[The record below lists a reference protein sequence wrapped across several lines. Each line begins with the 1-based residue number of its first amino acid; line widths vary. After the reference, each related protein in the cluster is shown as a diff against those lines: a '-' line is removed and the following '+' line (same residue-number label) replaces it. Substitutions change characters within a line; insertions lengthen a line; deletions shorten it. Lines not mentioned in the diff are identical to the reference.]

1 MPKNKKSQA
10 AMDFKPKLII
20 SSILMI
26 SSAFYIINIFF
37 TIFFNS
43 FFGIRL
49 NMSQILSDK
58 ALDFSSVYSSCYVL
72 SLFFTY
78 IFMIAVFVLLVD
90 KAKNILDFVLTNF
103 FIHLILCTINSGFP
117 SKFIWWIIQ
126 IIVLTLVTLISEF
139 IALKIEQQEIKLD
152 FSVSK
157 KVKIS
162 DSFNN
167 IINTDKQL

>member
-1 MPKNKKSQA
+1 MPKAKKSQA
-10 AMDFKPKLII
+10 LNDFKPKIII

-26 SSAFYIINIFF
+26 CSAFYIINILF

-49 NMSQILSDK
+49 HLSQIISDK
-58 ALDFSSVYSSCYVL
+58 ALDFSSSYGSAYLC

-78 IFMIAVFVLLVD
+78 VFMIAIFIFFVD

-103 FIHLILCTINSGFP
+103 FIHLILCTVNSGFP
-117 SKFIWWIIQ
+117 SKFLWWVIQSII
-126 IIVLTLVTLISEF
+126 LTLVTLVSEF
-139 IALKIEQQEIKLD
+139 ISLKIEQKEIKLD

-162 DSFNN
+162 DSL
-167 IINTDKQL
+167 NTDKQL

>member
-10 AMDFKPKLII
+10 LIEFKPKIII
-20 SSILMI
+20 SSIFMI

-49 NMSQILSDK
+49 HISQLISDK
-58 ALDFSSVYSSCYVL
+58 ALDFSSSYGSAYLC

-78 IFMIAVFVLLVD
+78 VFMIAIFVFFVD

-103 FIHLILCTINSGFP
+103 FIHLILCTVNTGFP
-117 SKFIWWIIQ
+117 SKFMWWVIQSII
-126 IIVLTLVTLISEF
+126 LTLVTLVSEF
-139 IALKIEQQEIKLD
+139 ISLKIEQKEIKLD

-167 IINTDKQL
+167 INTDKQL

>member
-1 MPKNKKSQA
+1 MPKNKKSQSLI
-10 AMDFKPKLII
+10 DFKPKIII
-20 SSILMI
+20 SNILMI
-26 SSAFYIINIFF
+26 TSAFYIINIGF

-49 NMSQILSDK
+49 HISQIISDQ
-58 ALDFSSVYSSCYVL
+58 ALDFSSSYGSAYLC

-78 IFMIAVFVLLVD
+78 VFMIGIFVFIVD
-90 KAKNILDFVLTNF
+90 KARNILDFVLTNF

-117 SKFIWWIIQ
+117 SKFLWWIIQ
-126 IIVLTLVTLISEF
+126 TIILTLVTLVSEF
-139 IALKIEQQEIKLD
+139 IALKIEQKEIKLD

-162 DSFNN
+162 DSLSN
-167 IINTDKQL
+167 IYTDKQL

>member
-10 AMDFKPKLII
+10 LIEFKPKIII
-20 SSILMI
+20 SSIFMI

-49 NMSQILSDK
+49 HISQLISDK
-58 ALDFSSVYSSCYVL
+58 ALDFSSSYGSAYLC

-78 IFMIAVFVLLVD
+78 VFMVAIFVFFVD

-103 FIHLILCTINSGFP
+103 FIHLILCTVNTGFP
-117 SKFIWWIIQ
+117 SKFMWWVIQSII
-126 IIVLTLVTLISEF
+126 LTLVTLVSEF
-139 IALKIEQQEIKLD
+139 ISLKIEQKEIKLD

-162 DSFNN
+162 DSYNN
-167 IINTDKQL
+167 INTDKLL

>member
-1 MPKNKKSQA
+1 MPKAKKSQA
-10 AMDFKPKLII
+10 LNDFKPKIII

-26 SSAFYIINIFF
+26 CSAFYIINILF

-49 NMSQILSDK
+49 HLSQIISDK
-58 ALDFSSVYSSCYVL
+58 ALDFSSSYGPAYLC

-78 IFMIAVFVLLVD
+78 VFMIAIFIFFVD

-103 FIHLILCTINSGFP
+103 FIHLILCTVNSGFP
-117 SKFIWWIIQ
+117 SKFLWWVIQSII
-126 IIVLTLVTLISEF
+126 LTLVTLVSEF
-139 IALKIEQQEIKLD
+139 ISLKIEQKEIKLD

-162 DSFNN
+162 DSL
-167 IINTDKQL
+167 NTDKQL

>member
-1 MPKNKKSQA
+1 MSKNKKSQNL
-10 AMDFKPKLII
+10 DFKPKIII

-26 SSAFYIINIFF
+26 TSAYYIINIFF

-43 FFGIRL
+43 FFGIKT
-49 NMSQILSDK
+49 NIQQIISDK
-58 ALDFSSVYSSCYVL
+58 ALDFSSAYCSCYLL

-78 IFMIAVFVLLVD
+78 VFMIAVFVIIVD
-90 KAKNILDFVLTNF
+90 KARNILDFVLTNF
-103 FIHLILCTINSGFP
+103 FIHLIICTINSGFP
-117 SKFIWWIIQ
+117 SKFIWWMIQ
-126 IIVLTLVTLISEF
+126 GILLTLVTLISEF

-162 DSFNN
+162 DSINN
-167 IINTDKQL
+167 INTYKQL

>member
-10 AMDFKPKLII
+10 LSEFKPKIII

-26 SSAFYIINIFF
+26 SSAYYIINILF
-37 TIFFNS
+37 TIFFDS

-49 NMSQILSDK
+49 DIHQIISDK
-58 ALDFSSVYSSCYVL
+58 ALDFSSSYGSCYL
-72 SLFFTY
+72 CTIFFTNV
-78 IFMIAVFVLLVD
+78 FMIAVFVLIVD

-117 SKFIWWIIQ
+117 STFLWWVVHG
-126 IIVLTLVTLISEF
+126 IVITLVTLISEF
-139 IALKIEQQEIKLD
+139 ISLKIEQQEIKLD

-157 KVKIS
+157 KVKIT
-162 DSFNN
+162 DSINN
-167 IINTDKQL
+167 INTDKQL

>member
-1 MPKNKKSQA
+1 MPKNKKSQVLI
-10 AMDFKPKLII
+10 DFKPKIII
-20 SSILMI
+20 SNILMI
-26 SSAFYIINIFF
+26 SSAYYIINIFF

-49 NMSQILSDK
+49 HISQIISDK
-58 ALDFSSVYSSCYVL
+58 ALDFSSAYSSCYLL

-78 IFMIAVFVLLVD
+78 VFMIAVFVIIVD

-117 SKFIWWIIQ
+117 SKFLWWVFQTII
-126 IIVLTLVTLISEF
+126 LTLVTLVSEF
-139 IALKIEQQEIKLD
+139 IALKIEQKEIKLD

-162 DSFNN
+162 DSLSN
-167 IINTDKQL
+167 IYTDKQL

>member
-1 MPKNKKSQA
+1 MPKSKKSQA
-10 AMDFKPKLII
+10 LLEFKPKIII

-26 SSAFYIINIFF
+26 SSAFYIINIIF

-49 NMSQILSDK
+49 HISQIISDK
-58 ALDFSSVYSSCYVL
+58 ALDFSTSYGSAYLC

-78 IFMIAVFVLLVD
+78 VFMIGIFIFFVD

-103 FIHLILCTINSGFP
+103 FIHIILCTINSGFP
-117 SKFIWWIIQ
+117 SKFIWWVIQTII
-126 IIVLTLVTLISEF
+126 LTLVTLVSEF
-139 IALKIEQQEIKLD
+139 ISLKIEQKEIKLD

-162 DSFNN
+162 DTFNN
-167 IINTDKQL
+167 IYADKQL

>member
-1 MPKNKKSQA
+1 MAKNRKSQNL
-10 AMDFKPKLII
+10 DFKPKIII

-26 SSAFYIINIFF
+26 SSAYYIINIFF

-43 FFGIRL
+43 FFGIKT
-49 NMSQILSDK
+49 SIQQIISDK
-58 ALDFSSVYSSCYVL
+58 ALDFSSAYSSCYLL

-78 IFMIAVFVLLVD
+78 VFMIAVFVIIVD

-103 FIHLILCTINSGFP
+103 FIHLIVCTINSGFP
-117 SKFIWWIIQ
+117 SKFIWWMIQ
-126 IIVLTLVTLISEF
+126 GILLTLVTLISEF
-139 IALKIEQQEIKLD
+139 ISLKIEQQEIKLD

-162 DSFNN
+162 DSINN
-167 IINTDKQL
+167 INTDKQL

>member
-1 MPKNKKSQA
+1 MPKKKNSHA
-10 AMDFKPKLII
+10 LNDFKPKIII
-20 SSILMI
+20 SNILMI
-26 SSAFYIINIFF
+26 SSAFYIINILF

-49 NMSQILSDK
+49 NINQIISDE
-58 ALDFSSVYSSCYVL
+58 ALDFSSVYGPSYVL

-78 IFMIAVFVLLVD
+78 VFMIAVFILIVD

-117 SKFIWWIIQ
+117 SNFIWWVIQGII
-126 IIVLTLVTLISEF
+126 LTLVTLISEF
-139 IALKIEQQEIKLD
+139 ISLKIEQKEIKLD

-157 KVKIS
+157 KVKIT
-162 DSFNN
+162 DSANN
-167 IINTDKQL
+167 INTDKQL

>member
-1 MPKNKKSQA
+1 MPKKKNSQSLN
-10 AMDFKPKLII
+10 DFKPKIII

-26 SSAFYIINIFF
+26 SSAYYIINILF

-49 NMSQILSDK
+49 HIHQIISDK
-58 ALDFSSVYSSCYVL
+58 ALDFSSTYGSCYIL

-78 IFMIAVFVLLVD
+78 VFMVAVFIILVD

-117 SKFIWWIIQ
+117 SNFVWWIIQ
-126 IIVLTLVTLISEF
+126 GVFLTLTTLISEF
-139 IALKIEQQEIKLD
+139 ISLKIEQQEIKLD

-157 KVKIS
+157 KVKIT
-162 DSFNN
+162 DSANT
-167 IINTDKQL
+167 INTDKQL

>member
-1 MPKNKKSQA
+1 MAKNRKSQNL
-10 AMDFKPKLII
+10 DFKPKIII

-26 SSAFYIINIFF
+26 SSAYYIINIFF

-43 FFGIRL
+43 FFGIKS
-49 NMSQILSDK
+49 NIQQIISDK
-58 ALDFSSVYSSCYVL
+58 ALDFSSAYSSCYLL

-78 IFMIAVFVLLVD
+78 VFMIAVFVIIVD
-90 KAKNILDFVLTNF
+90 KDKNILDFVLTNF
-103 FIHLILCTINSGFP
+103 FIHLIICTINSGFP
-117 SKFIWWIIQ
+117 SKFIWWMIQ
-126 IIVLTLVTLISEF
+126 GILLTLVTLISEF

-162 DSFNN
+162 DSINN
-167 IINTDKQL
+167 INTDKQL

>member
-10 AMDFKPKLII
+10 LNDFRPKIII

-26 SSAFYIINIFF
+26 SSAYYIINILF

-49 NMSQILSDK
+49 HINQIISDK
-58 ALDFSSVYSSCYVL
+58 ALDFSSIYGSSYLL

-78 IFMIAVFVLLVD
+78 VFMIVVFILIVD
-90 KAKNILDFVLTNF
+90 KARNILDFVLTNF
-103 FIHLILCTINSGFP
+103 FIHLIICTINSGFP
-117 SKFIWWIIQ
+117 SSFIWWVIQ
-126 IIVLTLVTLISEF
+126 GIVLTLVTLISEF
-139 IALKIEQQEIKLD
+139 ISLKIEQQEIKLD

-157 KVKIS
+157 KVKIT
-162 DSFNN
+162 DSLNN
-167 IINTDKQL
+167 INTDKQL

>member
-1 MPKNKKSQA
+1 MAKNRKSQNL
-10 AMDFKPKLII
+10 DFKPKIII

-26 SSAFYIINIFF
+26 SSAYYIINIFF

-43 FFGIRL
+43 FFGIKT
-49 NMSQILSDK
+49 SIQQIISDK
-58 ALDFSSVYSSCYVL
+58 ALDFSSAYSSCYLL

-78 IFMIAVFVLLVD
+78 VFMIAVFVIIVD

-103 FIHLILCTINSGFP
+103 FIHLIMCTINSGFP
-117 SKFIWWIIQ
+117 SKFIWWMIQ
-126 IIVLTLVTLISEF
+126 GILLTLVTLISEF

-162 DSFNN
+162 DSINN
-167 IINTDKQL
+167 INTDKQL

>member
-10 AMDFKPKLII
+10 LNDFKPKIII

-26 SSAFYIINIFF
+26 SSAYYIINILF

-49 NMSQILSDK
+49 HINQIISDK
-58 ALDFSSVYSSCYVL
+58 ALDFSSVYGSSYLL

-78 IFMIAVFVLLVD
+78 VFMIVVFILIVD
-90 KAKNILDFVLTNF
+90 KARNILDFVLTNF
-103 FIHLILCTINSGFP
+103 FIHLIICTINSGFP
-117 SKFIWWIIQ
+117 SSFIWWVIQ
-126 IIVLTLVTLISEF
+126 GIVLTLVTLISEF
-139 IALKIEQQEIKLD
+139 ISLKIEQQEIKLD

-157 KVKIS
+157 KVKIT
-162 DSFNN
+162 DSINN
-167 IINTDKQL
+167 INTDKQL

>member
-1 MPKNKKSQA
+1 MPKNRKSQA
-10 AMDFKPKLII
+10 VNDFKPKIII

-26 SSAFYIINIFF
+26 SSAYYIINILF

-49 NMSQILSDK
+49 NIHQIISDK
-58 ALDFSSVYSSCYVL
+58 ALDFSSVYGSCYL
-72 SLFFTY
+72 ISLFFTY
-78 IFMIAVFVLLVD
+78 VFMIAVFILIVD

-117 SKFIWWIIQ
+117 SNFVWWVIQ
-126 IIVLTLVTLISEF
+126 GIFLTLTTLISEF
-139 IALKIEQQEIKLD
+139 ISLKIEQKEIKLD

-157 KVKIS
+157 KVKIT
-162 DSFNN
+162 DSANN
-167 IINTDKQL
+167 INTDKQL

>member
-10 AMDFKPKLII
+10 LNDFKPKIII

-26 SSAFYIINIFF
+26 SSAYYIINILF

-49 NMSQILSDK
+49 HINQIISDK
-58 ALDFSSVYSSCYVL
+58 ALDFSSVYGSSYLL

-78 IFMIAVFVLLVD
+78 VFMIVVFILIVD
-90 KAKNILDFVLTNF
+90 KARNILDFVLTNF
-103 FIHLILCTINSGFP
+103 FIHLIICTINSGFP
-117 SKFIWWIIQ
+117 SSFIWWVIQ
-126 IIVLTLVTLISEF
+126 GIVLTLVTLISEF
-139 IALKIEQQEIKLD
+139 ISLKIEQQEIKLD

-157 KVKIS
+157 KVKIT
-162 DSFNN
+162 DSLNN
-167 IINTDKQL
+167 INTDKQL

>member
-1 MPKNKKSQA
+1 MPKTKKSQA
-10 AMDFKPKLII
+10 LNDFKPKIII

-26 SSAFYIINIFF
+26 CSAFYIINILF

-49 NMSQILSDK
+49 HLSQIISDK
-58 ALDFSSVYSSCYVL
+58 ALDFSSSYGSAYLC

-78 IFMIAVFVLLVD
+78 VFMIAIFIFFVD

-103 FIHLILCTINSGFP
+103 FIHLILCTVNSGFP
-117 SKFIWWIIQ
+117 SKFLWWVIQSII
-126 IIVLTLVTLISEF
+126 LTLVTLVSEF
-139 IALKIEQQEIKLD
+139 ISLKIEQKEIKLD

-162 DSFNN
+162 DSL
-167 IINTDKQL
+167 NTDKQL